1 MAYLPSASNCCS
13 EVWESTVAPLR
24 KVRIASRS
32 SFSVAPL
39 RLRMSA
45 TCPRSAISPSS
56 RCSTD
61 AYLSPK
67 FRVKSTARWITFEE
81 SCEKNWSPPPSTLG
95 RDATARSASS
105 RRPRT
110 FTPTRPRRN
119 VASESSSRTST
130 LRIWSGSTACC
141 PRSRARVNALCR
153 ASCAFT
159 VNVLMFISL
168 IICFLTFADYLRK
181 TPANPDFR
189 PMCHSL
195 SLPKLTRGA
204 KTAAVLQKSY
214 TIRHKTA
221 EHRPKCIIFAT
232 PNSHSSRS

>member
-45 TCPRSAISPSS
+45 ACPRSAISPSS

-119 VASESSSRTST
+119 AASESSSRTST
-130 LRIWSGSTACC
+130 LRIWSGSTTCC
-141 PRSRARVNALCR
+141 PRSRARDNALCR

-168 IICFLTFADYLRK
+168 IICFSNFRILHPQNACQPGF
-181 TPANPDFR
+181 PANVSSFVTHGTD
-189 PMCHSL
+189 
-195 SLPKLTRGA
+195 TRRQNVSCFA
-204 KTAAVLQKSY
+204 EELHNTA
-214 TIRHKTA
+214 
-221 EHRPKCIIFAT
+221 
-232 PNSHSSRS
+232 